1 MDKVKPARPQR
12 AKRTKKVQPP
22 LSADDKELFE
32 EKEEVTKMK
41 YAPRMKVGK
50 PSIKAP
56 GTKVVTT
63 VGLGN
68 LTVETINGGSTDTN
82 V

>member
-1 MDKVKPARPQR
+1 MDKVKPARLR
-12 AKRTKKVQPP
+12 KAKATTVAETKT
-22 LSADDKELFE
+22 EN
-32 EKEEVTKMK
+32 K
-41 YAPRMKVGK
+41 YAPKMKVGK

-56 GTKVVTT
+56 GTKEVTT

-68 LTVETINGGSTDTN
+68 LTVITHNANTD

>member
-1 MDKVKPARPQR
+1 MDKVKASRPQK
-12 AKRTKKVQPP
+12 AKRTTKKVQPP

-32 EKEEVTKMK
+32 EKPNK
-41 YAPRMKVGK
+41 YAPKMKVGR
-50 PSIKAP
+50 PTIKAP

-68 LTVETINGGSTDTN
+68 LTVETINGRSTDTN

>member
-1 MDKVKPARPQR
+1 MDKVKPSRPQR

-22 LSADDKELFE
+22 LSAEDKELFE
-32 EKEEVTKMK
+32 EKPDQMKMK
-41 YAPRMKVGK
+41 YAPRMKVGS

-56 GTKVVTT
+56 GSKVVTT

-68 LTVETINGGSTDTN
+68 LTVETQNGNPN

>member
-1 MDKVKPARPQR
+1 MDKLKPARPQR

-22 LSADDKELFE
+22 LSANDKELFE

-41 YAPRMKVGK
+41 YAPRMKVGS
-50 PSIKAP
+50 PTIKAP
-56 GTKVVTT
+56 GTKVVKT

-68 LTVETINGGSTDTN
+68 LQVETVNGRSTNTN
-82 V
+82 I

>member
-22 LSADDKELFE
+22 LSAEDKELFE

>member
-1 MDKVKPARPQR
+1 VDKLKPARPQR

-41 YAPRMKVGK
+41 YAPRMKVGS
-50 PSIKAP
+50 PTIKAP
-56 GTKVVTT
+56 GTKVVKT

-68 LTVETINGGSTDTN
+68 LQVETVNGRSTDTN
-82 V
+82 L

>member
-1 MDKVKPARPQR
+1 MDKLKPARPQR

-22 LSADDKELFE
+22 LSANDKELFE

-41 YAPRMKVGK
+41 YAPRMKVGT

-56 GTKVVTT
+56 GTKVVKT

-68 LTVETINGGSTDTN
+68 LQVETVNGRSTDTN